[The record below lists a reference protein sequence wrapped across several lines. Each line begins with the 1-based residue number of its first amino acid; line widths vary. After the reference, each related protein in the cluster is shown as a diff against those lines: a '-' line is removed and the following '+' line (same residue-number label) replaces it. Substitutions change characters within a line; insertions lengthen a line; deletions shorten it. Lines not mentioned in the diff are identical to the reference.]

1 MPLRQSLDPQR
12 SFRGGTLCSAV
23 MLPTSR
29 NSLRAI
35 RSLSLSQ
42 APLGSVEPPK
52 HVIHGLLG
60 EVTITLPPDEVRKN
74 AYVQLRSG
82 SPHLK

>member
-1 MPLRQSLDPQR
+1 
-12 SFRGGTLCSAV
+12 
-23 MLPTSR
+23 
-29 NSLRAI
+29 
-35 RSLSLSQ
+35 
-42 APLGSVEPPK
+42 
-52 HVIHGLLG
+52 LG